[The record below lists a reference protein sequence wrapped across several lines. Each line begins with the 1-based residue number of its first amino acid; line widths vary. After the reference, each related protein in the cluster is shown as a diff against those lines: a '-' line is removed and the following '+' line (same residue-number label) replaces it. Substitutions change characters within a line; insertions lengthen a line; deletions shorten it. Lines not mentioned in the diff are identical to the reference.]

1 MTNSAPLSRLL
12 SDRRLFP
19 VIEVIPY
26 VVVAALIAFTI
37 VVDHDHRSRL
47 IVSLVL
53 SGITTAWMIG
63 LFSIPRR
70 LRARQWFRA
79 VFVVGVIVLFGVE
92 VAHEAWFGVFAVA
105 GFIYAFA
112 LLPWPWRLLGVAA
125 VAAIAGLAQ
134 ASGIPKTTSLGITA
148 TIAIVF
154 INVLAMC
161 LFCWIQWTS
170 DELGVERSKALEEVR
185 AANAR
190 LEASLAENA
199 ALQEQLVTRARQA
212 GMLDERARM
221 AREIHD
227 TLAQGLIGII
237 TQLEAAE
244 LAGSDPG
251 KRRQHFDAA
260 SALARESL
268 SDARRSVSALRP
280 EALESARLSDALVE
294 VAERWSARQGIP
306 VQVTTTGTVEPVAS
320 EAEVALLRAAQ
331 EALANVAKH
340 ADAGRVGVTL
350 SYLTDEVALDVR
362 DDGIGFDPARPVA
375 GAGGFGLVALRERV
389 EQLSGSVQV
398 ESEPGHG
405 TAVSVRVPVTPG
417 VQG

>member
-1 MTNSAPLSRLL
+1 
-12 SDRRLFP
+12 
-19 VIEVIPY
+19 
-26 VVVAALIAFTI
+26 
-37 VVDHDHRSRL
+37 
-47 IVSLVL
+47 VL
-53 SGITTAWMIG
+53 CGITAAWMIG

-70 LRARQWFRA
+70 LRERQWFRT
-79 VFVVGVIVLFGVE
+79 VFVAGIIVLFGVL
-92 VAHEAWFGVFAVA
+92 VAHEAWFGVFAVT

-112 LLPWPWRLLGVAA
+112 LLRWPLRLVGVAA

-134 ASGIPKTTSLGITA
+134 ASGIPKTTPLDITA
-148 TIAIVF
+148 TVAIVF

-170 DELGVERSKALEEVR
+170 DELGIERAKALDEVR
-185 AANAR
+185 AANAK

-199 ALQEQLVTRARQA
+199 ALQEQLVTRARQT

-237 TQLEAAE
+237 TQLEAAD
-244 LAGSDPG
+244 LAESDPA
-251 KRRQHFDAA
+251 KRRKHFDAA

-268 SDARRSVSALRP
+268 SEARRSVSALRP

-294 VAERWSARQGIP
+294 VAERWSERQGIP
-306 VQVTTTGTVEPVAS
+306 VRVTTTGAIEPVAS
-320 EAEVALLRAAQ
+320 EAEIALLRAAQ

-340 ADAGRVGVTL
+340 ADADRVGVTL

-362 DDGIGFDPARPVA
+362 DDGVGFDAALPTA

-389 EQLSGSVQV
+389 EQLAGSVQI

-405 TAVSVRVPVTPG
+405 TAVSIRVPVTRG
-417 VQG
+417 AGG